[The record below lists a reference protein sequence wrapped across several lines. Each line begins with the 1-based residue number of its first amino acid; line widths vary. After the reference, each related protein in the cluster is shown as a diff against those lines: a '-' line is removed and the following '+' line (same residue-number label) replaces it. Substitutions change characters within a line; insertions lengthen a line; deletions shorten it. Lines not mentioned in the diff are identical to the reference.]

1 MKKNYI
7 NEVIDEIMGEKS
19 RSFRLAL
26 SRLIKIGAF
35 EPGQMNVI
43 AARPSVGKT
52 ALTLEMMIRLAKS
65 GVETT
70 FLA

>member
-1 MKKNYI
+1 MKELYQRS
-7 NEVIDEIMGEKS
+7 DRRDHGEKKS

-43 AARPSVGKT
+43 AAPVSW
-52 ALTLEMMIRLAKS
+52 
-65 GVETT
+65 
-70 FLA
+70 